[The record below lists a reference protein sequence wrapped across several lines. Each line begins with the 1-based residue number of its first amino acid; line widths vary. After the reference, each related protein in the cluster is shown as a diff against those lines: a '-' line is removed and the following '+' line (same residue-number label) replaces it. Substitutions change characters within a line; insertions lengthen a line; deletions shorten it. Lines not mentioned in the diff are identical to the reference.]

1 MRGHRARETHSGRLQ
16 LGQGHQEGS
25 EERMPG
31 LRSGQ
36 KAGSGDSS
44 GAVTASSNPVQERMP
59 EWADGT
65 VMADTLT
72 GSSLLVSCETQG
84 DSRVGRGGK
93 GAEVLCSRLHHPQS
107 EGAGETWCGDAKNHH
122 SHPTGFQGPQQFFL
136 QTCHSL
142 SESYDPCQPLFINDD
157 RGGRHQ
163 RRAWLSRDTFRLS
176 GAETV
181 ES

>member
-1 MRGHRARETHSGRLQ
+1 
-16 LGQGHQEGS
+16 
-25 EERMPG
+25 MPG

-72 GSSLLVSCETQG
+72 GSSLLESCETQG

-93 GAEVLCSRLHHPQS
+93 GSRGPSVPVSTVHNQRA
-107 EGAGETWCGDAKNHH
+107 AGETWCGDATITAIQLASKVLSSFSSKHATHRARAVTPANDCLLMM
-122 SHPTGFQGPQQFFL
+122 TGGQAPSAGLGSGTLFVSQEQKWSRVRAP
-136 QTCHSL
+136 
-142 SESYDPCQPLFINDD
+142 SEWH
-157 RGGRHQ
+157 R
-163 RRAWLSRDTFRLS
+163 T
-176 GAETV
+176 T
-181 ES
+181 